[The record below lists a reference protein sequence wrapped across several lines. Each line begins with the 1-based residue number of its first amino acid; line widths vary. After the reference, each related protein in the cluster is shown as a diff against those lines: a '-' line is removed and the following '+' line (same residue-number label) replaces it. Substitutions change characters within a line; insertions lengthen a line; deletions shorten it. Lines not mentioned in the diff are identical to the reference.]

1 MALPGSLWLLLTC
14 GSLAFPPSGSSGW
27 VQDGSG
33 KWVKDENV
41 EFDSDE
47 EDPPPWAPS

>member
-1 MALPGSLWLLLTC
+1 MSEFKHTSFSSLL
-14 GSLAFPPSGSSGW
+14 GSSGW

-47 EDPPPWAPS
+47 EEPPAPTCS